1 VTLLSN
7 SSSVIPAEP
16 EPTSLVSISS
26 GSHQQPT
33 SSEEPFAKVQPSS
46 PIPDKPILSDKP
58 TLKCE
63 LEVFSSTFLTIFL
76 AELGDK
82 TQLTTLLMSAQSQSP
97 WVVFA
102 GAGAALV
109 LTSLLGILLGRWLAT
124 KIAPK
129 TLETSS
135 GVLLLVIAA
144 MLCWDVLRS

>member
-1 VTLLSN
+1 MTLLSN
-7 SSSVIPAEP
+7 SSNVIPTEP
-16 EPTSLVSISS
+16 ELTSLVSVSS
-26 GSHQQPT
+26 NSQEQPIIG
-33 SSEEPFAKVQPSS
+33 EEPAVSKDQPSS
-46 PIPDKPILSDKP
+46 SISDKP

-63 LEVFSSTFLTIFL
+63 LEIFSSTFLTIFL

-109 LTSLLGILLGRWLAT
+109 LTSLLGILLGRWLAS

-135 GVLLLVIAA
+135 GALLLLIAA
-144 MLCWDVLRS
+144 MLFWDVLRS